1 MCYPEERE
9 YLGFSGKYGFKK
21 FGLLEVQIYQPW
33 WEGDPFELGSE
44 IFINLLFLLF
54 KDISGGVEEVG
65 LDAEALPRGM
75 VRRWDERGMDQV
87 E

>member
-1 MCYPEERE
+1 MCYPEQGE
-9 YLGFSGKYGFKK
+9 YLGFSGKDGCEK

-33 WEGDPFELGSE
+33 QEGDPFELGSE
-44 IFINLLFLLF
+44 IFINLISLLC

-65 LDAEALPRGM
+65 LDAEALSRGM
-75 VRRWDERGMDQV
+75 VRRWGERGMDQV